1 MLRGFKFRI
10 YPNKEQK
17 EYFEK
22 VFNCTRFIY
31 NFYLYEKTSFYLK
44 SKDSKEKPKFKYTSE
59 KVLKDQYTF
68 LKESDSTALQQERI
82 NLENAFTR
90 FFQDCRNNNRTKF
103 SEKKISKLLRKEYKD
118 EVSKYVFLTP
128 DYPKF
133 KKKSDN
139 HKSFRTVM
147 NFKVNQ
153 KEKTIKIPKCSPVKY
168 RDKRTI
174 EGNIKNIT
182 ISVNP
187 SGQYFATILAE
198 DKYTF
203 PTQIENVR
211 ESKVFSAD
219 MSAKNFMVSED
230 VKFENQKFYRST
242 QRRLKLQQ
250 RRLSRKEKGSKN
262 KDKQKM
268 IVAKHHQKVVD
279 KRTGYQKNLAYD
291 LSTKF
296 DAVVL
301 EDLNIKGMQQFSKGL
316 SKTVTQDFSWYDF
329 TTWVDYFCKKQGS
342 HFVKVDRFF
351 PSSKLCYECGQV
363 KSKEELTLSN
373 RVYKC
378 DCGYEEDRDINACRN
393 IKREGITILKNK
405 GINLLKKSTFVAEGK
420 LRLSEMND
428 VSCSGQETQS
438 FRGE

>member
-1 MLRGFKFRI
+1 
-10 YPNKEQK
+10 
-17 EYFEK
+17 
-22 VFNCTRFIY
+22 
-31 NFYLYEKTSFYLK
+31 
-44 SKDSKEKPKFKYTSE
+44 
-59 KVLKDQYTF
+59 
-68 LKESDSTALQQERI
+68 
-82 NLENAFTR
+82 
-90 FFQDCRNNNRTKF
+90 
-103 SEKKISKLLRKEYKD
+103 
-118 EVSKYVFLTP
+118 
-128 DYPKF
+128 
-133 KKKSDN
+133 
-139 HKSFRTVM
+139 
-147 NFKVNQ
+147 
-153 KEKTIKIPKCSPVKY
+153 
-168 RDKRTI
+168 
-174 EGNIKNIT
+174 
-182 ISVNP
+182 
-187 SGQYFATILAE
+187 
-198 DKYTF
+198 
-203 PTQIENVR
+203 
-211 ESKVFSAD
+211 
-219 MSAKNFMVSED
+219 
-230 VKFENQKFYRST
+230 
-242 QRRLKLQQ
+242 
-250 RRLSRKEKGSKN
+250 
-262 KDKQKM
+262 M
-268 IVAKHHQKVVD
+268 IVAKHHQKVVN

-428 VSCSGQETQS
+428 VSCSGQEAQP
-438 FRGE
+438 FRVG